1 MILIPTMVAA
11 FDATR
16 ERVAAALDTFDAYM
30 MQTDATPTID
40 MDKVAIFGAAV
51 KPQTA
56 TSAPA
61 PAAQSAGTQNIA
73 SRAVPGGNSNSRGNP
88 GACDGFHS
96 GTTET
101 PSLRGYLANLSGGP
115 KL

>member
-1 MILIPTMVAA
+1 MILIPTMVTA

-16 ERVAAALDTFDAYM
+16 ERVAATLDTFDAYM

-40 MDKVAIFGAAV
+40 MDKVALFGAAV
-51 KPQTA
+51 KPQIA

-61 PAAQSAGTQNIA
+61 PATQSA
-73 SRAVPGGNSNSRGNP
+73 
-88 GACDGFHS
+88 